1 MGVFYK
7 TVGLYRRRAGVVLLV
22 ASLFVIPA
30 WAQPELPAETEAA
43 SEQEAAP
50 LEALNG
56 ELTLRDALAV
66 AVENHPRL
74 KEAVALIQAG
84 EFGVTISTAPRYP
97 RFSASMSASQS
108 GSTGQPGGLDVIRTG
123 LNRSYGYGISLS
135 QQLLD
140 FGRTHHAIK
149 ASELQ
154 LGVTRLNYLQI
165 RQSVLD
171 NVVQAYFNL
180 LRQQQAI
187 EIGEENVRNAEVVL
201 DRANGFL
208 EAGTGAKIAVIQ
220 AEADLANA
228 KFGVVQAQG
237 GYGRAQAALA
247 QAMGLNS
254 VDRLKPVDTSL
265 ELPEWGIDTVR
276 RYAQTTR
283 PDVAVSSLQVA
294 LAQTRIRL
302 AKAEYYPTVSASA
315 GYSWGDQTFPP
326 QNTSYNVGLFLS
338 VPLINEP
345 ALSGAVGQAKANYEA
360 SVERFR
366 NSELTA
372 TQEAVTAYF
381 SLQEARGREAAATEA
396 LKAAQENYRLASERY
411 KVGVGNSLEVSQAQ
425 RQLVEARTQELQA
438 RFDVQN
444 AISTLLRTT
453 GQLDAQSLLPPE
465 LQLDPIFTIPQ
476 EAVPQAP

>member
-1 MGVFYK
+1 MRVLRLSIGPLGKNLSAAILLLALFF
-7 TVGLYRRRAGVVLLV
+7 AG
-22 ASLFVIPA
+22 A
-30 WAQPELPAETEAA
+30 WAQDLPEPPAESPAVTR
-43 SEQEAAP
+43 
-50 LEALNG
+50 
-56 ELTLRDALAV
+56 LTLRDALVA

-74 KEAVALIQAG
+74 KEALALIEAG

-97 RFSASMSASQS
+97 KFSASMSAAQS

-140 FGRTHHAIK
+140 FGRTHHSIK

-154 LGVTRLNYLQI
+154 LGVTRLNYLLT

-187 EIGEENVRNAEVVL
+187 EIGIENVRNAEVVL
-201 DRANGFL
+201 DRAQGFL

-237 GYGRAQAALA
+237 AYGRALAALA
-247 QAMGLNS
+247 QAMGLES
-254 VDRLKPVDTSL
+254 LDQVEPVQTSL
-265 ELPEWGIDTVR
+265 ELPEWGIDAVR

-283 PDVAVSSLQVA
+283 PDVVASSLQVA
-294 LAQTRIRL
+294 LAQTRIKL
-302 AKAEYYPTVSASA
+302 AKAEYYPSISASA
-315 GYSWGDQTFPP
+315 GYNWNDQTFPP
-326 QNTSYNVGLFLS
+326 QNTSYNVGVFLS

-345 ALSGAVGQAKANYEA
+345 ALSAAVGQAEANYDA
-360 SVERFR
+360 AVERFR
-366 NSELTA
+366 NSEITA
-372 TQEAVTAYF
+372 TQEAATSYY
-381 SLQEARGREAAATEA
+381 SLQEALGRESAAGEA
-396 LKAAQENYRLASERY
+396 LRAAQENYRLASERY

-425 RQLVEARTQELQA
+425 RQLVEAKTQELQA

-453 GQLDAQSLLPPE
+453 GQLDAQSLLPLE
-465 LQLDPIFTIPQ
+465 LQVNPVFDIPA
-476 EAVPQAP
+476 EAIPEKKR